1 MAKYCYAKTNVQT
14 CAPINATSGRTNKFK
29 CSNKSRGN
37 YKGKGRS
44 KGKGK
49 YVRGAEIRESESEE
63 SDDQEEDQD
72 HEETSICYIENMRGM
87 INEMDDRVK
96 KMMLLALQQ
105 DFQQ

>member
-1 MAKYCYAKTNVQT
+1 MLLQEER
-14 CAPINATSGRTNKFK
+14 TSLD
-29 CSNKSRGN
+29 KSRGN

-49 YVRGAEIRESESEE
+49 YIRGAEIGETEEEEE
-63 SDDQEEDQD
+63 SDDQEEDQG
-72 HEETSICYIENMRGM
+72 HEETSIRYIKNMRGM
-87 INEMDDRVK
+87 LNEMDDGVK

>member
-1 MAKYCYAKTNVQT
+1 MAKDCYAKTNIQT
-14 CAPINATSGRTNKFK
+14 GAPINATSEKTNKSK
-29 CSNKSRGN
+29 RSNKSRGN

-49 YVRGAEIRESESEE
+49 YVQGAEIGESEE
-63 SDDQEEDQD
+63 EESNDQD
-72 HEETSICYIENMRGM
+72 QAHEETSIHYIENMRGM
-87 INEMDDRVK
+87 INEMDDGVK